1 MRGIRVKK
9 KYNCHYSS
17 TTSLCVLNMQNN
29 SIDKTVHVITENS
42 IVGCEVTCK
51 IQWLLWIISNK
62 QVKLNIRKHFIYDST
77 KISNVSE

>member
-29 SIDKTVHVITENS
+29 SIDKVHVITENS

-51 IQWLLWIISNK
+51 IQLL
-62 QVKLNIRKHFIYDST
+62 L
-77 KISNVSE
+77 